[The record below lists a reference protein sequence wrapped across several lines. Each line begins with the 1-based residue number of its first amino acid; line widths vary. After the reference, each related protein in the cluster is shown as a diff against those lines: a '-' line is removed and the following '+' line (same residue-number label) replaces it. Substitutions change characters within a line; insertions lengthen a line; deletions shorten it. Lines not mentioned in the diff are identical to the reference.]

1 LQEKSF
7 KKIFNGMF
15 FSFSLGGK
23 NLRGE
28 GIITDNSTRR
38 RGDRKGIGLGRLAPR
53 LLREVR
59 PDQAPLFPSPTR
71 PDGDRG
77 ETLFMKIKTPKRPFS
92 IERGRDEGNAVK

>member
-1 LQEKSF
+1 MSPRKRELMIPVANC
-7 KKIFNGMF
+7 KKNHSKKTLTAWF
-15 FSFSLGGK
+15 FHLGGK

-38 RGDRKGIGLGRLAPR
+38 RGDRKGVGLGRLAPR

-71 PDGDRG
+71 PEGDRG
-77 ETLFMKIKTPKRPFS
+77 EALL
-92 IERGRDEGNAVK
+92 